1 VINTQ
6 NISEAS
12 FGYIKAYFDR
22 FLPMTPDEI
31 KDLMSYCDLRQFDKN
46 TVILQEGE
54 TDDYLNMI
62 VTGIVIKYAKV
73 GNKKMILQL
82 STEGHVINSEISFL
96 TRTPSKVYLETL
108 EPTVMVSLQYDK
120 MEEAL
125 AWFPKGER
133 LGRLIQEG
141 MYVKK
146 DERRYAMLSK
156 SMRERFLEYVNQ
168 HPHMLQRVPQKYL
181 ASYLNITSETFSRFK
196 HLLRESHVK

>member
-1 VINTQ
+1 VINTD

-12 FGYIKAYFDR
+12 FAYIKAYFDK
-22 FLPMTPDEI
+22 FLPMTPEEI
-31 KDLMSYCDLRQFDKN
+31 KGLMSYCDLRQFDKN
-46 TVILQEGE
+46 TVILEQGE
-54 TDDYLNMI
+54 VDDYLNMI
-62 VTGIVIKYAKV
+62 VTGIVIKYAKI

-108 EPTVMVSLQYDK
+108 EPTMMVSLQYEK

-125 AWFPKGER
+125 ALFPKGER

-141 MYVKK
+141 MYLKK

-156 SMRERFLEYVNQ
+156 SMRERFLDYVQQ
-168 HPHMLQRVPQKYL
+168 HPHMIQRVPQKYL

-196 HLLRESHVK
+196 HLIRESTAK